1 VTFVEHP
8 AHYIAIPAVLPAVV
22 VVGVILM
29 IAIRDRRE
37 QRRTSD
43 NGKDSE

>member
-8 AHYIAIPAVLPAVV
+8 AHYIAIPAVLPAVI
-22 VVGVILM
+22 VVGVILA

-37 QRRTSD
+37 QRRMTE
-43 NGKDSE
+43 NREDSK